1 MQIGYEIYI
10 LQSFNRRVLSNRTQT
25 EPFYPVL

>member
-10 LQSFNRRVLSNRTQT
+10 LRSFNWRVLSDRTQT
-25 EPFYPVL
+25 EPFYLVL